1 MKSFYMERIA
11 EAQSI
16 DELNYIVE
24 NAAYELRNNDDYQ
37 DVYDA
42 ALQQI
47 AIWRRI
53 AHESAY
59 DARI

>member
-1 MKSFYMERIA
+1 MKSFYMARIK

-16 DELNYIVE
+16 DELDYIVE
-24 NAAYELRNNDDYQ
+24 NAAYEIRNNDDYQ
-37 DVYDA
+37 AVYDA

-47 AIWRRI
+47 AVLRRI
-53 AHESAY
+53 AHGSCY